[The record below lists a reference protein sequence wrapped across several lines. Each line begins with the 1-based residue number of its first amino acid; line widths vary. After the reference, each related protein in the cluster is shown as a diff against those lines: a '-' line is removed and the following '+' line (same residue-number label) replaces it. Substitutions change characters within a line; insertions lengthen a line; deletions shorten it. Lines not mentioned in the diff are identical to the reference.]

1 MLLNCRS
8 QRTRWNRIVDD
19 AVLRALAKWPN
30 VPAAYGWL
38 ALDRRGNWSIKGER
52 IGNPALVDFI
62 GRNYEHDARGRWF
75 FQNGPQRV
83 FVRLEYTP
91 YVLRTEPAASGLAL
105 RTHTGMPVRPRAA
118 WLDDAGSLLVEF
130 GDSVG
135 VVHGQDLAQMLSCLR
150 DARGVELSDDA
161 MEALLQAGSRVPAV
175 VLAAAAGTVPVG
187 RIAAAEVAARFGF
200 DPDPR
205 PAPGEPEC

>member
-1 MLLNCRS
+1 
-8 QRTRWNRIVDD
+8 VDD
-19 AVLRALAKWPN
+19 AVVRALAKWPT

-38 ALDRRGNWSIKGER
+38 ALDRRGRWSIKGER
-52 IGNPALVDFI
+52 IGNAALVEFI
-62 GRNYEHDARGRWF
+62 GRNYEPDERGRWF

-91 YVLRTEPAASGLAL
+91 YVLRTEPATSGLAL

-118 WLDDAGSLLVEF
+118 WLDDAGNLLVEF

-135 VVHGQDLAQMLSCLR
+135 VVHGQDLAAALSCLR
-150 DARGVELSDDA
+150 DASGAGLSDDA
-161 MEALLQAGSRVPAV
+161 LEALLQGGSRAPVAT
-175 VLAAAAGTVPVG
+175 LAAAAGPVPVG
-187 RIAAAEVAARFGF
+187 RIGAAEVAARFGF

>member
-1 MLLNCRS
+1 M
-8 QRTRWNRIVDD
+8 DD
-19 AVLRALAKWPN
+19 AVLRALAKWPT

-52 IGNPALVDFI
+52 IGNPAVVDFI
-62 GRNYEHDARGRWF
+62 GRNYAHDERGRWF

-91 YVLRTEPAASGLAL
+91 YVLRTERLDHGQRL
-105 RTHTGMPVRPRAA
+105 RTHIGARVRPRAA

-135 VVHGQDLAQMLSCLR
+135 VVHGQDLADMLSCLR
-150 DARGVELSDDA
+150 DARGSTLSDDA
-161 MEALLQAGSRVPAV
+161 LEALLQSTARAPAV
-175 VLAAAAGTVPVG
+175 LLATAGETVPVG
-187 RIAAAEVAARFGF
+187 RIEAAEVAARFGF
-200 DPDPR
+200 DPDPQ

>member
-1 MLLNCRS
+1 MDHS
-8 QRTRWNRIVDD
+8 
-19 AVLRALAKWPN
+19 VLRALAKWPD

-62 GRNYEHDARGRWF
+62 GRNYAHDERGRWF

-83 FVRLEYTP
+83 FVRLEYAP
-91 YVLRTEPAASGLAL
+91 YVLRTEPTAHRLAL
-105 RTHTGMPVRPRAA
+105 RTHNGMPARAGAA

-135 VVHGQDLAQMLSCLR
+135 LVHDQDLAEVLSCVR
-150 DARGVELSDDA
+150 DARGAALPDDA
-161 MEALLQAGSRVPAV
+161 VEALLRSPETPAL
-175 VLAAAAGTVPVG
+175 VLALDAGTVPVG
-187 RIAAAEVAARFGF
+187 RIDATAVPARFGF
-200 DPDPR
+200 DPEPR
-205 PAPGEPEC
+205 PGPGEPEC

>member
-1 MLLNCRS
+1 M
-8 QRTRWNRIVDD
+8 DD
-19 AVLRALAKWPN
+19 AVLRALAKWPT
-30 VPAAYGWL
+30 VHAAYGWL

-62 GRNYEHDARGRWF
+62 GRNYDHDERGRWF

-91 YVLRTEPAASGLAL
+91 YVLRTEPAARGLAL
-105 RTHTGMPVRPRAA
+105 RTHTGMPAQPRTA
-118 WLDDAGSLLVEF
+118 WLDDAGSLLMEF
-130 GDSVG
+130 GDNVG
-135 VVHGQDLAQMLSCLR
+135 VVHGQDLAETLSRLR
-150 DARGVELSDDA
+150 DASGAALSDA
-161 MEALLQAGSRVPAV
+161 ALEELLQATSGAPAV
-175 VLAAAAGTVPVG
+175 VLAMVGGTVPVG
-187 RIAAAEVAARFGF
+187 RIEATTVPARFGF

>member
-1 MLLNCRS
+1 M
-8 QRTRWNRIVDD
+8 DD
-19 AVLRALAKWPN
+19 SVLRALAKWPD

-62 GRNYEHDARGRWF
+62 GRNYGHDERGRWF
-75 FQNGPQRV
+75 FQNGPQSV

-91 YVLRTEPAASGLAL
+91 YVLRTGRAASGLTL
-105 RTHTGMPVRPRAA
+105 RTHTGMPAWPRAA
-118 WLDDAGSLLVEF
+118 WLDDAGSLLVAF

-135 VVHGQDLAQMLSCLR
+135 VVHGHDLAETLSFLR
-150 DARGVELSDDA
+150 DARGAALPDDA
-161 MEALLQAGSRVPAV
+161 LEALLQASEAPAV
-175 VLAAAAGTVPVG
+175 VLAMDGGTVPVG
-187 RIAAAEVAARFGF
+187 RIEATALPERFGF
-200 DPDPR
+200 DPEPR

>member
-1 MLLNCRS
+1 M
-8 QRTRWNRIVDD
+8 DD
-19 AVLRALAKWPN
+19 SVLRALAKWPD

-62 GRNYEHDARGRWF
+62 GRNYGHDERGRWF
-75 FQNGPQRV
+75 FQNGPQSV

-91 YVLRTEPAASGLAL
+91 YVLRTGRAASGLTL
-105 RTHTGMPVRPRAA
+105 HTHTGMPARPRAA
-118 WLDDAGSLLVEF
+118 WLDDAGSLLVAF

-135 VVHGQDLAQMLSCLR
+135 VVHGHDLAETLSFLR
-150 DARGVELSDDA
+150 MPRRCASGRCSGGPSAGVGGASGSAGHGRRHGARGPHRSDRGA
-161 MEALLQAGSRVPAV
+161 RALRVRP
-175 VLAAAAGTVPVG
+175 
-187 RIAAAEVAARFGF
+187 E
-200 DPDPR
+200 PR